1 MLTNEGK
8 VIESVSFFHRPRLN
22 FMAVMVSHGIDGVC
36 LQSYLVVKMMVV
48 SFLRGD
54 MKSFSEF

>member
-1 MLTNEGK
+1 MLANEGK
-8 VIESVSFFHRPRLN
+8 VIESVSFFHRLHLN
-22 FMAVMVSHGIDGVC
+22 FMAVMVSHGISGVC
-36 LQSYLVVKMMVV
+36 LQSYLVAKMMVV